1 MPEESSSSS
10 SSSAPVY
17 ATLDAI
23 IGESYPQ
30 GVDPDLSFTS
40 ADLAG
45 GHLLLRGVKPGGFV
59 VTSPSGLVAN
69 AVQKEVMEHETV
81 DGQDVLV
88 CAGTDVDMTPFM
100 TGQALPAGTW
110 KVRFIRGPRG
120 PAGQATN
127 DVAPSDDVLLYALIF
142 G

>member
-1 MPEESSSSS
+1 M
-10 SSSAPVY
+10 Y

-23 IGESYPQ
+23 VGESYAE
-30 GVDPDLSFTS
+30 GVEPDLKFTS
-40 ADLAG
+40 ADLSG
-45 GHLLLRGVKPGGFV
+45 GHLLIRGVKPGGFV
-59 VTSPSGLVAN
+59 VTSPSGAVVN
-69 AVQKEVMEHETV
+69 AQQKEVMEHETV
-81 DGQDVLV
+81 DGRDALV

-100 TGQALPAGTW
+100 SGGSLPAGTW

-120 PAGQATN
+120 LAGQATN